1 MKKFLVKVLAFT
13 IAFSAF
19 SAFVPVQNPN
29 SVTNATE
36 SDKLTAAVYAMTG
49 TLYYYDTPSGNIVLN
64 DVKPFSVTTET
75 SDSKENESDIAAV
88 NAAAAMIYTEIPTA
102 EGGMFFAD
110 GSHAAPDW
118 INNYVDRQIWFI
130 AAVAADG
137 SVTIPYFKIIV

>member
-1 MKKFLVKVLAFT
+1 MKKFLMKILAFT

-64 DVKPFSVTTET
+64 DVKPFSVTAET
-75 SDSKENESDIAAV
+75 RDAKENEYDTAAV

-110 GSHAAPDW
+110 GSHAAPDG
-118 INNYVDRQIWFI
+118 ITNYVDRQIWFI

>member
-1 MKKFLVKVLAFT
+1 MKKFLMKILAFT

-36 SDKLTAAVYAMTG
+36 SDKLTVAVYAMTG

-64 DVKPFSVTTET
+64 DVKPFSVTAET
-75 SDSKENESDIAAV
+75 SDAKENEYDTAAA
-88 NAAAAMIYTEIPTA
+88 NAAATMIYTEIPTA

>member
-1 MKKFLVKVLAFT
+1 MKKFLMKILAFT

-64 DVKPFSVTTET
+64 DVKPFSVTAEK
-75 SDSKENESDIAAV
+75 SDAKENESDTAAV

-102 EGGMFFAD
+102 DGGMFFAD

-130 AAVAADG
+130 AAVATDG

>member
-1 MKKFLVKVLAFT
+1 MKKFLMKILAFT

-64 DVKPFSVTTET
+64 DVKPFNVTAEA
-75 SDSKENESDIAAV
+75 SDTKENESDNAAI
-88 NAAAAMIYTEIPTA
+88 NAAAAMIYTEISTA

>member
-1 MKKFLVKVLAFT
+1 MKKFLTKILAFT
-13 IAFSAF
+13 IAFSIF
-19 SAFVPVQNPN
+19 YAFVPVQGSN
-29 SVTNATE
+29 SVANAAE
-36 SDKLTAAVYAMTG
+36 SDKLTVAVYAMTG
-49 TLYYYDTPSGNIVLN
+49 KLYYYDTPSGNIVLN
-64 DVKPFSVTTET
+64 DVKPFSITAET
-75 SDSKENESDIAAV
+75 SDAKENESDTAAV
-88 NAAAAMIYTEIPTA
+88 NAAAAMTYTEIPTA

>member
-1 MKKFLVKVLAFT
+1 MKKFLMKILAFT
-13 IAFSAF
+13 IAF

-49 TLYYYDTPSGNIVLN
+49 KLYYYDTPSGNIVLN
-64 DVKPFSVTTET
+64 DVKPFSVTAET
-75 SDSKENESDIAAV
+75 SDAKENEYDTAAV

-130 AAVAADG
+130 AAFPADG
-137 SVTIPYFKIIV
+137 SVTIPYFNIIV

>member
-1 MKKFLVKVLAFT
+1 MKKFLMKILAFT

-36 SDKLTAAVYAMTG
+36 SDKLTAAAYAMTG

-64 DVKPFSVTTET
+64 DVKPFSVTAKT
-75 SDSKENESDIAAV
+75 SDSKENESDTAAA

-130 AAVAADG
+130 AAVATDV

>member
-1 MKKFLVKVLAFT
+1 MKKFLMKILAFT

-36 SDKLTAAVYAMTG
+36 SDRLTAAVYAMTG

-75 SDSKENESDIAAV
+75 SDSKENESDTAAA

>member
-1 MKKFLVKVLAFT
+1 MKKFLMKILAFT

-36 SDKLTAAVYAMTG
+36 SDKLTAAVYTMTG

-64 DVKPFSVTTET
+64 DVKPFGVAET
-75 SDSKENESDIAAV
+75 SGTEKNEYDTAAA

>member
-1 MKKFLVKVLAFT
+1 MKKFLMKILAFT
-13 IAFSAF
+13 IAF

-64 DVKPFSVTTET
+64 DVKPFSVTAET
-75 SDSKENESDIAAV
+75 SDAKENEYDTAAV

>member
-75 SDSKENESDIAAV
+75 SDSKENESDTAAV

>member
-1 MKKFLVKVLAFT
+1 MKKFLMKILAFT

>member
-130 AAVAADG
+130 AAVATDG

>member
-36 SDKLTAAVYAMTG
+36 SDKLTAAVYAMMG

-64 DVKPFSVTTET
+64 DVKPFSVTAKT
-75 SDSKENESDIAAV
+75 SDAKENEYDTAAA

>member
-1 MKKFLVKVLAFT
+1 MKKFLMKILAFT

-19 SAFVPVQNPN
+19 SAFVPGQNPN

>member
-1 MKKFLVKVLAFT
+1 MKKFLMKILAFT

-64 DVKPFSVTTET
+64 DVKPFSVTAET
-75 SDSKENESDIAAV
+75 SDAKENEYDTAAA
-88 NAAAAMIYTEIPTA
+88 NAAAAMIYTPRFRPPRAECSLRTAVTPHPT
-102 EGGMFFAD
+102 GL
-110 GSHAAPDW
+110 
-118 INNYVDRQIWFI
+118 
-130 AAVAADG
+130 
-137 SVTIPYFKIIV
+137 IIMSTDKYGLSRRLPQTEA

>member
-29 SVTNATE
+29 SITNATE

-75 SDSKENESDIAAV
+75 SDSKENESDTAAV

>member
-36 SDKLTAAVYAMTG
+36 SDKLTAAVYTMTG

-64 DVKPFSVTTET
+64 DVKPFSVTAET
-75 SDSKENESDIAAV
+75 SDAKENEYDTAAA